1 VSHICPSCGYNLAR
15 DEVIDRD
22 GFMLDPRGAA
32 QFHGDDLGLTLAEA
46 LTLYTVAQAKGRPV
60 SREAILTRVSDS
72 EDPNVVSV
80 FLLRARRKLVE
91 HSAPNPVRSLHGRG
105 LAWGLI

>member
-1 VSHICPSCGYNLAR
+1 MSHICPSCGYNLSR

-46 LTLYTVAQAKGRPV
+46 LTLYAIASANGRPI
-60 SREAILTRVSDS
+60 SHKTIASRVSDS
-72 EDPNVVSV
+72 NDAEVARIFV
-80 FLLRARRKLVE
+80 LRARRKLTV
-91 HSAPNPVRSLHGRG
+91 HDAPDPVRTMRGRG
-105 LAWGLI
+105 YAWGFG